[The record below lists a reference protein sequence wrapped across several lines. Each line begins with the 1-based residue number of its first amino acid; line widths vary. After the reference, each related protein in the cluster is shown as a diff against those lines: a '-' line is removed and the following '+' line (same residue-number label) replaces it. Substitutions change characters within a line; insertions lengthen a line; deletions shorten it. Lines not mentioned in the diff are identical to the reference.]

1 MVRMQEMLFLVMVIF
16 FITSNAFNTICP
28 SVCTCKWKNGELI
41 TTCSYLRFKF
51 TLVIVPP
58 PACFFNFVRSHALSS
73 RKPWLLK
80 AASSFYF
87 QIGFDVNTSVLY
99 FLRQVSVLNIWR
111 KRRLKQY
118 FDLLIVLNK
127 SNWFMSMQEACNLL
141 LVLLV
146 NKKWY
151 AGNYLVFVFVV

>member
-16 FITSNAFNTICP
+16 SITSDAFNTICP

-58 PACFFNFVRSHALSS
+58 PACFFNLVRSHALSS
-73 RKPWLLK
+73 RQPWLLK

-99 FLRQVSVLNIWR
+99 FLRQVSLNIWR
-111 KRRLKQY
+111 KRRLEQY

-127 SNWFMSMQEACNLL
+127 CIWFMSMQRLCILL

-146 NKKWY
+146 VKKCY
-151 AGNYLVFVFVV
+151 VGSHRVLVFVV